1 MFIRIVLCVIAG
13 YLLGSL
19 NGSLVVGKLFYKK
32 DVRNYGSGNA
42 GATNTLRSLG
52 PKAAAAV
59 TAVDLMKGILAC
71 ITGQLVGGYMDSH
84 GYIGMYAAG
93 FAVVIGHNWPI
104 FFGFRGG
111 KGVLTTF
118 AVILYISPVP
128 ALICLGVFIVVVAL
142 THYVSL
148 GSLIA
153 SVCWPVLSFF
163 FDLPVVLRIIGVLM
177 VALIIARHRDNIR
190 RLMNHTEKKISFTG
204 RKE

>member
-1 MFIRIVLCVIAG
+1 MLETVLCVIAG

-32 DVRNYGSGNA
+32 DVRKYGSGNA

-59 TAVDLMKGILAC
+59 TAVDLLKGIIAC
-71 ITGQLVGGYMDSH
+71 IIGQLIGGYTENH

-93 FAVVIGHNWPI
+93 FAAVLGHNWPI
-104 FFGFRGG
+104 FFGFKGG

-118 AVILYISPVP
+118 AVILYISPLP
-128 ALICLGVFIVVVAL
+128 ALICLGVFIITVAL
-142 THYVSL
+142 TRYVSL

-153 SVCWPVLSFF
+153 SLCWPVLSFF
-163 FDLPVVLRIIGVLM
+163 FNLPVILKVIGALL
-177 VALIIARHRDNIR
+177 VALIVVRHRDNII
-190 RLMNHTEKKISFTG
+190 RLVNHEEKKISFTG